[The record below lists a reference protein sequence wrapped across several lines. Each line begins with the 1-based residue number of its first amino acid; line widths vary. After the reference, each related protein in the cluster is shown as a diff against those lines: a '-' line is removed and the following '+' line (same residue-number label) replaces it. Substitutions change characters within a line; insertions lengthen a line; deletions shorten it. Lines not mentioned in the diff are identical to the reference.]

1 MKQTT
6 LIFLLLSATQLI
18 AQPPGGPPPGGGGMQ
33 AGDGIWRRNAYFGEL
48 QTLDTCFGHQP
59 GNGDYHYHAN
69 PVCLRAQLDDNIE
82 LVRSKRTGST
92 FKEKAAPWKHS
103 PVIGWAF
110 DGYPVYGPYAY
121 SDATSASSPIK
132 RMRSG
137 YRLRQITE
145 RTALPAWSL
154 PNHPGVSQT
163 LTTAQ
168 YGAPINAEFPLGRY
182 VEDFEHVA
190 TLGDLDQYNGRFGIT
205 PEYPNGTYAYFVTI
219 AEDGSAAFPYLVGG
233 EYYGTTGGGRATTV
247 PSTATPFT
255 GTPATTPSLAS
266 WATKNAKQEVL
277 VVNSFNPAAG
287 PKPTWPIDLPAGVTI
302 TNTVT
307 TPILA
312 DTQQIRYTDSTVYIN
327 ASGLASHV
335 MGPWFD
341 PLMAG
346 GNFSN
351 YPKNQ
356 NYQLMFPRTPAPATV
371 KTAAGLGPLGL
382 WVNGVAIFN
391 FLDGS
396 SYSVAR
402 GTDVGGGMV
411 ATTFTNVSSASFEPG
426 PITPGSLVTASSL
439 FGAVLATATD
449 ATTTAVWPTTLAG
462 ATVTVKDSAGTSR
475 LAELLYA
482 SPGQINYRVP
492 AESALGYAT
501 VVVAAGTKS
510 YTSNINVGAVYPH
523 LFIANAEEAAAGQ
536 VLRSGS
542 DTYLVLYGSG
552 RGSVTTATAT
562 VAGVAA
568 TVEYAGP
575 QGTFAGLDQYNI
587 LVPRSLAG
595 RGKSEV
601 VLTVGGRISNTVY
614 VTIP

>member
-6 LIFLLLSATQLI
+6 IFFLLLSATHLI
-18 AQPPGGPPPGGGGMQ
+18 AQGPPPGGGGMQ

-82 LVRSKRTGST
+82 VVRTKRTGST

-103 PVIGWAF
+103 PIIGWAA
-110 DGYPVYGPYAY
+110 DGYPVYGPYSY
-121 SDATSASSPIK
+121 SDSTSASSPIK

-168 YGAPINAEFPLGRY
+168 YGAPINGEFPLGRY

-219 AEDGSAAFPYLVGG
+219 AEDGSAAFPYLIGG
-233 EYYGTTGGGRATTV
+233 EFYGTASGGRATTV

-255 GTPATTPSLAS
+255 GTPATAPSLIS

-287 PKPTWPIDLPAGVTI
+287 PKTTWPIDLPSGVTI

-312 DTQQIRYTDSTVYIN
+312 DIQQIRYTDSTIYIN

-341 PLMAG
+341 PLMRG

-356 NYQLMFPRTPAPATV
+356 NYQLIIPRTPAPAAT
-371 KTAAGLGPLGL
+371 KTAAGLGALGL
-382 WVNGVAIFN
+382 WVNGVAVFN

-396 SYSVAR
+396 SYSLAR
-402 GTDVGGGMV
+402 GTDVGGGAV

-426 PITPGSLVTASSL
+426 PLTPGSLVTASSL
-439 FGAVLATATD
+439 FGAVLATATE

-462 ATVTVKDSAGTSR
+462 ATVTVRDSAGTSR

-492 AESALGYAT
+492 AESTIGYAT
-501 VVVAAGTKS
+501 VVVAAGGKS
-510 YTSNINVGAVYPH
+510 YTSNINLAAVYPH

-536 VLRSGS
+536 VLRSGA

-552 RGSVTTATAT
+552 RGGVTTATAT

-575 QGTFAGLDQYNI
+575 QGSFAGLDQYNI

-601 VLTVGGRISNTVY
+601 VLTVGGRITNTVN